1 MITVIPK
8 ESFGEVFPNWKAG
21 DKVSRLTASCV
32 AGSISYISQDDHYP
46 YVTFNNSSVKDEY
59 ALMLLLSKQHA
70 GVSFGY
76 FWDAGFQIGCVAY
89 VNEYFLEFTVSED
102 DLYEYT
108 KAFLIDASEYDEETE
123 EDDITERRVDCRDA
137 LQLNFLEY
145 VAKQSPE
152 NYQLYELVP
161 SELSVVP
168 GFTLGN
174 GFELEFEITILENLA
189 DDLEIYLKP
198 LDYEDLDSV
207 KSLYKQGH
215 SEYWKIHRD
224 RVRGYLKEL
233 PNEYHDDMEFF
244 KAIIPLVA
252 AWVLE
257 YAGDNVRSD
266 KSIIEMAVQSD
277 IDNGYGASALEYA
290 NIDLLLDFDFIKAI
304 LKKQHNE
311 LMNLKNRAKANPELI
326 DAEYIEELVSAINQ
340 ETGKNGIKND
350 S

>member
-1 MITVIPK
+1 M
-8 ESFGEVFPNWKAG
+8 
-21 DKVSRLTASCV
+21 
-32 AGSISYISQDDHYP
+32 
-46 YVTFNNSSVKDEY
+46 
-59 ALMLLLSKQHA
+59 
-70 GVSFGY
+70 
-76 FWDAGFQIGCVAY
+76 
-89 VNEYFLEFTVSED
+89 
-102 DLYEYT
+102 
-108 KAFLIDASEYDEETE
+108 
-123 EDDITERRVDCRDA
+123 
-137 LQLNFLEY
+137 
-145 VAKQSPE
+145 
-152 NYQLYELVP
+152 
-161 SELSVVP
+161 
-168 GFTLGN
+168 
-174 GFELEFEITILENLA
+174 
-189 DDLEIYLKP
+189 
-198 LDYEDLDSV
+198 
-207 KSLYKQGH
+207 
-215 SEYWKIHRD
+215 
-224 RVRGYLKEL
+224 RGYLKEL